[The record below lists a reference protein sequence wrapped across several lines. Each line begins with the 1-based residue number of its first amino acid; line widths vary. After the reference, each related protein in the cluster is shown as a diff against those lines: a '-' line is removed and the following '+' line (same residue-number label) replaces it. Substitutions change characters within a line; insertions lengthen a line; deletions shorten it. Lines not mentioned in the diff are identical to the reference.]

1 MTIVLILALAL
12 AIVIAIWA
20 LGARRLAKLETD
32 AAHAEV
38 SKLKRQMEV
47 EHAAYKNEAERLE
60 SLATGTGDERLH
72 TTIAILHNLSTARQN
87 PGRLAD
93 RTRPR

>member
-12 AIVIAIWA
+12 AVVVAIWA

-32 AAHAEV
+32 AAHAEA
-38 SKLKRQMEV
+38 SKLKRQMEI
-47 EHAAYKNEAERLE
+47 EHAAYKSEAERLE

-72 TTIAILHNLSTARQN
+72 TTIAILHNLSTARRN